1 MKKTVLRYG
10 LYASAMIIVIF
21 LVTWLTLNQSGSNY
35 ELQEIIGYTGIVL
48 SLSFVF
54 FGIRHYQ
61 DHINNGTLTFGQGLK
76 TGLLI
81 VLIPALAF
89 GLFDVLYVSFADP
102 EFLDKYTAY
111 QLEKL
116 KASLPAASYEVEAAK
131 LKEEMK
137 MFSNPA
143 IQFVAMF
150 LTVFMIGV
158 IITVISA
165 LVLRR
170 NPATSAA

>member
-10 LYASAMIIVIF
+10 FYASAVIIVLF
-21 LVTWLTLNQSGSNY
+21 LVTWLTLNQSSANY
-35 ELQEIIGYTGIVL
+35 ELQEIIGYLGIVL

-54 FGIRHYQ
+54 FGMRYYREQ
-61 DHINNGTLTFGQGLK
+61 VNGGTLTFGEGLK

-81 VLIPALAF
+81 VLIPSFAF
-89 GLFDVLYVSFADP
+89 GLFDVIYVSLVDP
-102 EFLDKYTAY
+102 EFLNNYSTY

-116 KASLPAASYEVEAAK
+116 KASVPAASYEIEAAK
-131 LKEEMK
+131 LQDEMK

-165 LVLRR
+165 VVLRK
-170 NPATSAA
+170 NTSISAA